1 MSVAFANLAAHRN
14 TLTYGGIVTAP
25 TPTDSYPDPSG
36 SPTALPDNGVGR
48 SVGAEFGGQSFK
60 GVRVPEL
67 KVGTKLEF
75 AMVRG
80 ASTDKGFD
88 VWFKAPTAKNG
99 TVTVFDFE
107 GSAVK
112 RYKITAAKP
121 KTLEMNSVVGNP
133 PLVTE
138 TLVLTYEKCEVV

>member
-1 MSVAFANLAAHRN
+1 MGSRSRA
-14 TLTYGGIVTAP
+14 
-25 TPTDSYPDPSG
+25 SEYPNSR
-36 SPTALPDNGVGR
+36 SGR
-48 SVGAEFGGQSFK
+48 SSNSQWPVGP
-60 GVRVPEL
+60 RP
-67 KVGTKLEF
+67 T
-75 AMVRG
+75 
-80 ASTDKGFD
+80 KGFD